1 MLNSTG
7 KLIVYLWIIY
17 VTMLN
22 STGKLIVYLCMIYV
36 TMFKSTGM
44 LIVYLS
50 TYSISSMSLS
60 MNDQSKSDDEF
71 F

>member
-22 STGKLIVYLCMIYV
+22 STGKLIVYL
-36 TMFKSTGM
+36 
-44 LIVYLS
+44 S
-50 TYSISSMSLS
+50 TYSIS
-60 MNDQSKSDDEF
+60 
-71 F
+71 